1 MKIQNQF
8 IVSRPLAVVW
18 QFFHEA
24 PKVAA
29 CLPGAEYL
37 GSTGDDTHK
46 GRVSVKVGPFQANF
60 EGEAKV
66 TYQEE
71 AKMVRLD
78 GKGVDRK
85 GASRGRMVMD
95 CRLSEQ
101 GAATLVDVEADVQLS
116 GNIAQFGRTGLIKEV
131 ANILTADFVRNAEAA
146 LAAAPAASSGLGDV
160 AASARPIRGL
170 ALLLAILRAWIRR
183 LFARQV

>member
-8 IVSRPLAVVW
+8 TVARPLAVVW

-37 GSTGDDTHK
+37 GPAGDNAHK

-60 EGEAKV
+60 EGDAQV

-71 AKMVRLD
+71 AKAVRLD

-95 CRLSEQ
+95 CRLTGQ
-101 GAATLVDVEADVQLS
+101 GAATRVDVEADVQLS
-116 GNIAQFGRTGLIKEV
+116 GSIAQFGRTGLIKEV
-131 ANILTADFVRNAEAA
+131 ANVLTADFVRNAEAA
-146 LAAAPAASSGLGDV
+146 LAAEPPAGPAPVPTV
-160 AASARPIRGL
+160 AEARPIRGL
-170 ALLLAILRAWIRR
+170 ALLLAALRAWIRR
-183 LFARQV
+183 LFARQT